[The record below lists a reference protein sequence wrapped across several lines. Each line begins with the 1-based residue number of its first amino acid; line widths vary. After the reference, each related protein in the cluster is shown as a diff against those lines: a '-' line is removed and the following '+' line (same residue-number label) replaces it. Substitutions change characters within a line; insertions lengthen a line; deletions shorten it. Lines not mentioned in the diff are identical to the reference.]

1 MSTSPAKRLTLCR
14 RNLTQ
19 ALQPVTLLG
28 AHLFS
33 SPLPGLSCMKR
44 MVGVGKGIIW
54 KTDALQ
60 RHSPDKPLL
69 EVSPV
74 NLLAMT

>member
-1 MSTSPAKRLTLCR
+1 
-14 RNLTQ
+14 
-19 ALQPVTLLG
+19 
-28 AHLFS
+28 
-33 SPLPGLSCMKR
+33 MKR

-69 EVSPV
+69 AVSPV
-74 NLLAMT
+74 NLLAMTQSSRNTQSY